1 MRLDNFDLNLLIAFD
16 ALLAERNVTQAARRL
31 NVTQSAMSAALK
43 RLREA
48 LNDEILAQHGKKMIP
63 TVRALALAP
72 EIAAV
77 VQNLRSLIAS
87 STSFDPARSDRRFK
101 IAASDYITTVL
112 IAPMLEH
119 LQIEAPS
126 VEIEVRL
133 PDASSSKAMEE
144 GDLDLLL
151 TPEQFLA
158 PDHPSERLFVERHVV
173 VGCASNPIL
182 RGPPSVEDFYN
193 CGHVSVQIQ
202 GQPTFIEAALQA
214 TGDRRRIE
222 IVAPSFIQA
231 PWMLRNTS
239 RLALM
244 HERLANLLSVPLAL
258 AIAECP
264 IPLPVMNEMM
274 QHHSART
281 DDPGLCWLREQLKAA
296 ASGAGVPKMATS

>member
-31 NVTQSAMSAALK
+31 NLTQSAMSAALK

-63 TVRALALAP
+63 TARALALAP
-72 EIAAV
+72 EVAAV

-87 STSFDPARSDRRFK
+87 STSFAPALSNRRFR
-101 IAASDYITTVL
+101 IAASDYVTTVL
-112 IAPMLEH
+112 IAPMLER
-119 LQIEAPS
+119 LQAEAPS

-133 PDASSSKAMEE
+133 PDASSSKVMEE
-144 GDLDLLL
+144 GELDLLL
-151 TPEQFLA
+151 TPEQFLV
-158 PDHPSERLFVERHVV
+158 PEHPSERLFVERHVV
-173 VGCASNPIL
+173 VGCASNPVL
-182 RGPPSVEDFYN
+182 RDTLSVEDFYC

-202 GQPTFIEAALQA
+202 GQPAFIEAALRA
-214 TGDRRRIE
+214 KGDPRRIE
-222 IVAPSFIQA
+222 IVAPSFIQV

-258 AIAECP
+258 TVVECP
-264 IPLPVMNEMM
+264 IPLPAMNEMM
-274 QHHSART
+274 QYHSART
-281 DDPGLCWLREQLKAA
+281 NDAGLCWLREKLKDAA
-296 ASGAGVPKMATS
+296 NNANLPVNAAY